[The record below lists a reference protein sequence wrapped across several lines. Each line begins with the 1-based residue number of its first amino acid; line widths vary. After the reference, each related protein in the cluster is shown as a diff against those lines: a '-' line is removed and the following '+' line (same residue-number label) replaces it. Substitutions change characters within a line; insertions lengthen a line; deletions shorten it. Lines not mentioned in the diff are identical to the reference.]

1 MSIITI
7 TLDRVAFATTD
18 GPASKGKGKN
28 KKVTWYKCKEQGHYV
43 NECDEDVDYDDTT
56 TKKSNKKGSNFMN
69 QGQFSDIQEGCTE
82 CDTMDE
88 DVDSSDDEYRFA
100 FLQHD
105 IICSIQ
111 DKAVIPKTWILLHSQ
126 STVDMFSNV
135 NLLKIFMMREE
146 T

>member
-56 TKKSNKKGSNFMN
+56 TKKSNKKGSNFLEIKKKEWEY
-69 QGQFSDIQEGCTE
+69 SDIEE
-82 CDTMDE
+82 NEEEDE
-88 DVDSSDDEYRFA
+88 DSNPKDSSD
-100 FLQHD
+100 
-105 IICSIQ
+105 
-111 DKAVIPKTWILLHSQ
+111 K
-126 STVDMFSNV
+126 
-135 NLLKIFMMREE
+135 
-146 T
+146 